1 MRWFI
6 DSMIGYWI
14 LLLSA
19 SLGVAAVIYE
29 VWLRGSMHM

>member
-14 LLLSA
+14 LLLA
-19 SLGVAAVIYE
+19 ISLGAAAVVYE
-29 VWLRGSMHM
+29 VWLRGNI